1 MEFSQSKLK
10 RFNRK
15 QKVHKKSNY
24 DNGSSSE
31 NVQPSVV
38 ISSCYNTRLRNENGI
53 PMDINSEYND
63 TRNVEVFQRKANRIH
78 LSPLSQ
84 ATVNI
89 LTPNTVED
97 SNLNIPSKRIRIPNP
112 KYFSPVSCVL
122 NSSNDS
128 NSHNSKTTQQE
139 TTNVVN
145 QLDVFKST
153 LYASS
158 EIKGVINFGLPEIT
172 CKWCFAELWF
182 EERAEKAR
190 SGPNVEFSICCQKGK
205 VELPLLKKPPDLL
218 VALING
224 HDRRSKNFKDNY
236 RAYNSMFAFTSMGGH
251 VIEDINNGGG
261 PPQFILSGQNY
272 HRIGSL
278 LPEAGTTPKFA
289 QLYIFDTENE
299 VENRTACFKSNKKKK
314 DAIDKSLVKDL
325 KEMIDYCNPLAKSFR
340 KVRDPIQAVDEVAGL
355 IVGDFEDLEIG
366 RDIIVNDK
374 RFGLTR
380 IHETHVLF
388 LPLQYPLMFPWGEN
402 GWEPNIPL
410 RKTKEALNEKEER
423 VKIREFMAFRIQ
435 ERKMEFGNIV
445 FSKRLFQQFVV
456 DCYTMIEAQRLS
468 FIREN
473 QDKIR
478 CDVLSGLQEA
488 VDRGDVDAS
497 CVGKRIILPDSFTGG
512 PRYMFNNSQDA
523 MGICKRFGYPDL
535 SITVTCNANWPEIRN
550 FVDSKG
556 LQPSDRPDIVCMYT
570 IEFQK
575 RGLPHAHMLMWLDE
589 KNKINTGRDIDKV
602 ISAELPHPKLY
613 PKLYKIV
620 SSFMMHG
627 PCGEARLQS
636 PFMKDH
642 RCSKFF
648 PKKYKTTTTIDDE
661 GYPSYRRRNTSV
673 VVEKNG
679 VNLDNGYVV
688 PYNPFLLMRYQ
699 AHINVEACNKS
710 NAIKYLF
717 KYVNKAEAV
726 WRTFAFDI
734 HQKFSAVIRLSI
746 HLEGQQV
753 VKYDDSSSLHN
764 VVRYL
769 EMVDTMFL
777 AWFTANQ
784 EYEEGRNLLYSEY
797 PTKFVYIAKEH
808 RWQPRQKAFSIGR
821 LTYVLVG
828 SGELYYLRVLLTKQ
842 RGCTSYESI
851 RTVDGKICKTFQ
863 EACNELRLLK
873 DDQEFKDAIKEA
885 YETASGDQMR
895 RLFVRLLN
903 MNTMSNALDVWN
915 CTWKLLCDGILYN
928 RRRALN
934 LPDLQISDDE
944 LKNLCLIEIGKFLTI
959 NGRTLSD
966 YKCMPTPIV
975 EDVNTFENKLIADE
989 LSYDRVELGAL
1000 HASLVQK
1007 LTEEQH
1013 AVYKEIMTSVLSG
1026 YGQFFFLYGYG
1037 GTGKTFLWRT
1047 LSAGL
1052 RAQRENSSLFIWDE
1066 APMMNRYCFEAFDRT
1081 MKDLMGKVD
1090 KENRNKPFG
1099 GKVVVLGGDF
1109 RQILPV
1115 IRKGSREWILKIGDG
1130 RIGGDENGEAVINIA
1145 EDLCVLQ
1152 HDNPLLSLVD
1162 FVYPNIV
1169 NCLGKS
1175 NFFKDEAILTPTLE
1189 VVQEVTELGKNII
1202 KGTIISG
1209 KNAGEVVYIPRMDL
1223 VPSDSGLPFKFCRR
1237 QFPIYLCFA
1246 MTINKS
1252 QGQSLSKVGLYLPRP
1267 VFTHGQLYVAI
1278 SRVTTKKGLKVLI
1291 LDEDGKTCCTANNV
1305 VFPEIL
1311 YNLKV

>member
-1 MEFSQSKLK
+1 MFS
-10 RFNRK
+10 
-15 QKVHKKSNY
+15 
-24 DNGSSSE
+24 
-31 NVQPSVV
+31 
-38 ISSCYNTRLRNENGI
+38 
-53 PMDINSEYND
+53 
-63 TRNVEVFQRKANRIH
+63 
-78 LSPLSQ
+78 
-84 ATVNI
+84 
-89 LTPNTVED
+89 
-97 SNLNIPSKRIRIPNP
+97 
-112 KYFSPVSCVL
+112 
-122 NSSNDS
+122 
-128 NSHNSKTTQQE
+128 
-139 TTNVVN
+139 
-145 QLDVFKST
+145 
-153 LYASS
+153 
-158 EIKGVINFGLPEIT
+158 
-172 CKWCFAELWF
+172 
-182 EERAEKAR
+182 
-190 SGPNVEFSICCQKGK
+190 
-205 VELPLLKKPPDLL
+205 
-218 VALING
+218 
-224 HDRRSKNFKDNY
+224 
-236 RAYNSMFAFTSMGGH
+236 FTSMGGH

-340 KVRDPIQAVDEVAGL
+340 NVRDAIQADTTENLSLRLYRKRSNDSRMHNIPTVDEVAGL
-355 IVGDFEDLEIG
+355 IVDEPIDEI
-366 RDIIVNDK
+366 K
-374 RFGLTR
+374 RF
-380 IHETHVLF
+380 
-388 LPLQYPLMFPWGEN
+388 Y
-402 GWEPNIPL
+402 
-410 RKTKEALNEKEER
+410 
-423 VKIREFMAFRIQ
+423 
-435 ERKMEFGNIV
+435 
-445 FSKRLFQQFVV
+445 
-456 DCYTMIEAQRLS
+456 DCRYLS
-468 FIREN
+468 
-473 QDKIR
+473 
-478 CDVLSGLQEA
+478 
-488 VDRGDVDAS
+488 
-497 CVGKRIILPDSFTGG
+497 P
-512 PRYMFNNSQDA
+512 
-523 MGICKRFGYPDL
+523 
-535 SITVTCNANWPEIRN
+535 
-550 FVDSKG
+550 
-556 LQPSDRPDIVCMYT
+556 
-570 IEFQK
+570 
-575 RGLPHAHMLMWLDE
+575 
-589 KNKINTGRDIDKV
+589 
-602 ISAELPHPKLY
+602 
-613 PKLYKIV
+613 
-620 SSFMMHG
+620 
-627 PCGEARLQS
+627 
-636 PFMKDH
+636 
-642 RCSKFF
+642 
-648 PKKYKTTTTIDDE
+648 
-661 GYPSYRRRNTSV
+661 
-673 VVEKNG
+673 
-679 VNLDNGYVV
+679 
-688 PYNPFLLMRYQ
+688 
-699 AHINVEACNKS
+699 
-710 NAIKYLF
+710 
-717 KYVNKAEAV
+717 AEAV

-734 HQKFSAVIRLSI
+734 HQKFPTVIRLSI

-764 VVRYL
+764 VVCYR

-808 RWQPRQKAFSIGR
+808 RWQPRQKGFNIGR
-821 LTYVLVG
+821 LTYVPVG
-828 SGELYYLRVLLTKQ
+828 SGELYYLR
-842 RGCTSYESI
+842 
-851 RTVDGKICKTFQ
+851 
-863 EACNELRLLK
+863 ACSELRLLK

-885 YETASGDQMR
+885 YETTSGDQMR

-934 LPDLQISDDE
+934 LPDLQIYDDE
-944 LKNLCLIEIGKFLTI
+944 LKNLCLIEIGKLLTL

-975 EDVNTFENKLIADE
+975 ED
-989 LSYDRVELGAL
+989 
-1000 HASLVQK
+1000 

-1037 GTGKTFLWRT
+1037 GTRKTFLWRT

-1052 RAQRENSSLFIWDE
+1052 RAQGKIVINVASSGIASLLLPNGKTAHSTFCIPLEINEKSTCNITQDCHRAQLLRSTSLFIWDE

-1115 IRKGSREWILKIGDG
+1115 IRKGSRDG

-1175 NFFKDEAILTPTLE
+1175 NFFEDEAILAPTLE
-1189 VVQEVTELGKNII
+1189 VVQEVNDFVLSMIPGESQDFLSCDTPCKSDEDHSIQNDWFTSEFLNDIQCSGIPNHRLTLKVGVPIMLLRNIDQAWGLCNGTRLQVTELGKNII

-1223 VPSDSGLPFKFCRR
+1223 VPSDYGLPFKFCRR
-1237 QFPIYLCFA
+1237 QFPICLCFA

-1291 LDEDGKTCCTANNV
+1291 LDEDGLNQIAAIYLWSM
-1305 VFPEIL
+1305 FL
-1311 YNLKV
+1311 DGDADY